1 MSGTRDTEMAIG
13 AWQPMYTVD
22 ESAAGGGPFG
32 DVHAFRMSLWTQ
44 HLKIWDP
51 VFRFPATLECTR
63 KVKDMAAYN
72 WQIYSSETQVGDY
85 PVTPGQLLAYPLNVL
100 NDGSIEY
107 LETISSFPDFPS
119 SAKIMGKTN
128 PMIPEKL
135 TT

>member
-13 AWQPMYTVD
+13 AWQPMHTVD
-22 ESAAGGGPFG
+22 ESTSGGPYG

-51 VFRFPATLECTR
+51 LFRFPATLECTR

-72 WQIYSSETQVGDY
+72 WQVYSAETQPGDC
-85 PVTPGQLLAYPLNVL
+85 PVTPGQLLAYPLNIL

-107 LETISSFPDFPS
+107 LENISSFPDFPS

-128 PMIPEKL
+128 PMIPVKL